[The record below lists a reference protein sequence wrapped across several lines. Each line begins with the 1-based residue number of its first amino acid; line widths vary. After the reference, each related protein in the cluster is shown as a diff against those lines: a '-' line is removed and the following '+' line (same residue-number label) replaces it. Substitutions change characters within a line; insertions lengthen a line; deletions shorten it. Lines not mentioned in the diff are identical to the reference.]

1 MYAVRATLEILKDN
15 QQESLC
21 MAVDRVKKL
30 WAEVTKLIE
39 LRQVIMPLHLTVEE
53 RLENIT
59 LALMMALKTRATG
72 ILDTMEEEDNDKGL
86 SRVL

>member
-1 MYAVRATLEILKDN
+1 MHAVRATLETLKDN
-15 QQESLC
+15 QQESVC
-21 MAVDRVKKL
+21 MAADRVKKL

-39 LRQVIMPLHLTVEE
+39 LRQVIMPLHLTAEE

-59 LALMMALKTRATG
+59 LALMMALKTRATD